1 MNLGDRQNELKL
13 TDAEFRMFSELL
25 RRHCG
30 LHFGPDA
37 RYLLEK
43 RLERRLRALELNSFS
58 AYHYRVRSA
67 PAHDEELANLID
79 ELTTNETY
87 FFRERSQL
95 HALIGEIFTEL
106 QAERQEMRRGPITV
120 WSAGCSSGEE
130 PFSIVILA
138 MEAGMRPEKDLHV
151 YASDISRRM
160 LRRARQGL
168 YREASFRETEPAL
181 RQRYF
186 SEKDGLWRISDE
198 VKKHVDFIHLNL
210 LDRTK
215 IALLGAM
222 DVILCRNVIIYFN
235 SETKREVIQTFY
247 EKIRPGGHLLL
258 GHSESLINLSN
269 SFELRHLSND
279 LVYRRPLPGMCPS
292 DPWDAAVSAAIARS
306 DRPGGEE

>member
-1 MNLGDRQNELKL
+1 MILGDRQDELKM
-13 TDAEFRMFSELL
+13 TDAEYRMFSELL

-43 RLERRLRALELNSFS
+43 RLARRLRALEMNSFA

-95 HALIGEIFTEL
+95 RALIGEIFSEL
-106 QAERQEMRRGPITV
+106 KEDRRGTRRGPITV

-130 PFSIVILA
+130 PFSVVILA
-138 MEAGMRPEKDLHV
+138 MEAGMTPGKDLRV

-160 LRRARQGL
+160 LRRARKGL
-168 YREASFRETEPAL
+168 YREASFRETEPTL
-181 RQRYF
+181 RLKYF

-222 DVILCRNVIIYFN
+222 DVILCRNVIIYFD
-235 SETKREVIQTFY
+235 SDTKREVIQTFY

-269 SFELRHLSND
+269 SFELRHLRND
-279 LVYRRPLPGMCPS
+279 LVYRRPLPGMKPS
-292 DPWDAAVSAAIARS
+292 NPWDVVVSAAIARS
-306 DRPGGEE
+306 DQPGGEE